1 MQQDNKTHII
11 QLDSAQLAASGF
23 SFGFKK
29 DAEKC
34 EEEGRPAQS
43 EVGQHSCMQE
53 AATPAALP
61 LHVNQPHS
69 SLAASHL
76 RN

>member
-11 QLDSAQLAASGF
+11 QLDSAQLAASVF

-34 EEEGRPAQS
+34 KEEGRPALS
-43 EVGQHSCMQE
+43 EVGQHSCVHE
-53 AATPAALP
+53 AATPAALA
-61 LHVNQPHS
+61 LHVSQPHS
-69 SLAASHL
+69 LLTASHL
-76 RN
+76 HN